1 MPRCNAQDLLNIPI
15 ELPDGIGLTAVEA
28 RQGAWESYLGT
39 SGAYSA
45 QGIRD
50 SATYDYA
57 NIVNERSHELEHG
70 SLWRTLRFRA
80 AQLTEHLATTVSA
93 MFTN

>member
-15 ELPDGIGLTAVEA
+15 ELPDGIGLTTVEA
-28 RQGAWESYLGT
+28 RQGAWESYLGVQ
-39 SGAYSA
+39 GAYGA
-45 QGIRD
+45 QGIQN

-57 NIVNERSHELEHG
+57 NERSPELDRG
-70 SLWRTLRFRA
+70 SLWRTLRYRA